1 MQNVSIIATE
11 FKVHMRISLTT
22 ILCAVFLSGLSMCIA
37 VIVASSPA
45 QANPRYAA
53 LIMEESSGKV
63 LYSRNADKQLYPA
76 SLTKIMTLY
85 MVFEALQ
92 QKKITFDTRMKVSS
106 VAASRSPSKLYLKHG
121 SSISVKNAILALV
134 TKSANDVATV
144 VSEHLGGT
152 EREFAK
158 QMTRKARSLGM
169 SRTTFKNASG
179 LPNRAQKS
187 TARDM
192 AVLGRAIRRDF
203 PQYYH
208 FFSRTSFDW
217 NGRKF
222 RNHNKLLS
230 QFAGTDGI
238 KTGYINASG
247 FNLVAATERNGVR
260 LIGVVFGGRTGKS
273 RNQHMMSLLGKQFER
288 VRPIMVKNAPLPSP
302 PAPRPKLPQ
311 IALNLNPE
319 PVLSPAARN
328 TVIQPARQA
337 ISAWVIQVGSYSR
350 RVSAHKAAIR
360 ARRLA
365 PEILGQK
372 AAKLSLSQ
380 KGGLALWRVRFDQ
393 LNEDQAREAC
403 ATLFA
408 SVEACIAVPDDAA
421 ASS

>member
-1 MQNVSIIATE
+1 
-11 FKVHMRISLTT
+11 
-22 ILCAVFLSGLSMCIA
+22 
-37 VIVASSPA
+37 
-45 QANPRYAA
+45 
-53 LIMEESSGKV
+53 
-63 LYSRNADKQLYPA
+63 
-76 SLTKIMTLY
+76 
-85 MVFEALQ
+85 
-92 QKKITFDTRMKVSS
+92 
-106 VAASRSPSKLYLKHG
+106 
-121 SSISVKNAILALV
+121 
-134 TKSANDVATV
+134 
-144 VSEHLGGT
+144 
-152 EREFAK
+152 
-158 QMTRKARSLGM
+158 
-169 SRTTFKNASG
+169 
-179 LPNRAQKS
+179 
-187 TARDM
+187 
-192 AVLGRAIRRDF
+192 
-203 PQYYH
+203 
-208 FFSRTSFDW
+208 
-217 NGRKF
+217 
-222 RNHNKLLS
+222 
-230 QFAGTDGI
+230 
-238 KTGYINASG
+238 
-247 FNLVAATERNGVR
+247 
-260 LIGVVFGGRTGKS
+260 
-273 RNQHMMSLLGKQFER
+273 MMSLLGKQFER